1 MILQRKIIFGG
12 NKMIKIFGAVLIV
25 LASTLIGFIIAET
38 TRKRL
43 LQLKE
48 LQSALIQLQN
58 EIFYTRTALPEA
70 CDSVAYRGKYPINKI
85 FEKVSDQLKN
95 NGSNSVYDAF
105 LASLNDESEGMCI
118 TKEDKEILL
127 DLAKAL
133 GESDIEGHK
142 KVFNLAEHNLKTIIQ
157 TLEGNVDKNVKM
169 YRSLGFSL
177 GAAVAI
183 ILI

>member
-1 MILQRKIIFGG
+1 
-12 NKMIKIFGAVLIV
+12 MIKIFGAVLIV
-25 LASTLIGFIIAET
+25 LASTLLGFIFAENA
-38 TRKRL
+38 RKRL
-43 LQLKE
+43 VQLRE
-48 LQSALIQLQN
+48 IQSALIQLQN
-58 EIFYTRTALPEA
+58 EIFFTRTTLPDA
-70 CDSVAYRGKYPINKI
+70 CDSVAGKSKYPINII
-85 FEKVSDQLKN
+85 FERVSKQLKS

-105 LASLNDESEGMCI
+105 LSALSEEVEENCL

-133 GESDIEGHK
+133 GESDLDGHK
-142 KVFNLAEHNLKTIIQ
+142 KVFSLSEHNLKTIIQ

-169 YRSLGFSL
+169 YRFLGFSL